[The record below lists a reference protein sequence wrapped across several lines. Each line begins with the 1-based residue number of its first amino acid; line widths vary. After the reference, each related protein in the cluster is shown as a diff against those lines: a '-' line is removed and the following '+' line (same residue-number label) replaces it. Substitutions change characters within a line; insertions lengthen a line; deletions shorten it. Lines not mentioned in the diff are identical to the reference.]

1 MKMKTLNRL
10 TKEQLKT
17 MIEKDPALQRD
28 LRELG
33 PYYKKGQIDH
43 GFGQGNFFTK
53 TGLFNKRKIVIQWLD
68 DYNLSYETVVDSL
81 EECVVRLK
89 EIEDCDGLVDVEKS
103 NIKINTFQLGF

>member
-103 NIKINTFQLGF
+103 DIKIYTFQLY

>member
-1 MKMKTLNRL
+1 MKTKTLSKL
-10 TKEQLKT
+10 TKEQIKT
-17 MIEKDPALQRD
+17 IIENKVELQKDLED
-28 LRELG
+28 LL

-89 EIEDCDGLVDVEKS
+89 EIEDCDGLINVEKS

>member
-1 MKMKTLNRL
+1 MKMKTLSRL

-89 EIEDCDGLVDVEKS
+89 EIEDCDGLINVEKS